1 MQQWQPC
8 AAPDAAAQRADKKG
22 ARGLVPAA
30 NQASQP
36 GALYP
41 SWLLA
46 TPQSLL
52 VQHAQPQFHGPLV
65 LLVGPQRLEAGWLE
79 GETPALRDYFI
90 ARSQR
95 HGLLWIYY
103 DRLGG
108 RGGDGDPQA
117 AQEARAQWYL
127 HGFFA

>member
-1 MQQWQPC
+1 VASPI
-8 AAPDAAAQRADKKG
+8 AD
-22 ARGLVPAA
+22 LPSSPA
-30 NQASQP
+30 P

-46 TPQSLL
+46 TPQSLP
-52 VQHAQPQFHGPLV
+52 VQHAQPQFHGPLD

-95 HGLLWIYY
+95 HGLLWIYC

-108 RGGDGDPQA
+108 RGGEGDPQA